1 MMYTDYL
8 ETPLGT
14 VEIKASQKG
23 IIQIIF
29 SGAEKS
35 TIKPSEITDDCKKQL
50 KEYFEGKRKTFDLP
64 LNPQGTAFQK
74 SIWASLEKIPF
85 GRVLSYRDI
94 ADMISN
100 RKAVRAVGA
109 ANGRNPIG
117 IIIPCHRVIG
127 SDGSLTGYA
136 GGIER
141 KLWLLKH
148 EGIDVKKLKIHDKL
162 DIKNVMH
169 TRQSKTQ
176 YLRNP

>member
-23 IIQIIF
+23 ITQVIF
-29 SGAEKS
+29 SGTEKS
-35 TIKPSEITDDCKKQL
+35 TIKSSKITDDCKKQL